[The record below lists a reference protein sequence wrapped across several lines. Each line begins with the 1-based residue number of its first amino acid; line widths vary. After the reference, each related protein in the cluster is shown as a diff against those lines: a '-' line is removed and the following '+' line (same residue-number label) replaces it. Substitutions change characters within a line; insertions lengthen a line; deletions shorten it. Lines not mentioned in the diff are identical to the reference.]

1 VHGEGLHSY
10 LDSSLRDQANN
21 YHSTLGY
28 VFLLANVAISWC
40 LRKQKTVAQST
51 TQAEYMA
58 LAEAANQAAWYQSF
72 LMKLSYKV
80 SNLIPLHDDNKGAVG
95 DQNISPLN
103 TTLSVST

>member
-1 VHGEGLHSY
+1 
-10 LDSSLRDQANN
+10 
-21 YHSTLGY
+21 
-28 VFLLANVAISWC
+28 
-40 LRKQKTVAQST
+40 
-51 TQAEYMA
+51 MA